1 MQDVLYSQ
9 KQKQNRDYEMVL
21 LLYFLGVIP

>member
-1 MQDVLYSQ
+1 MHDVLYSK